1 MKKFNFLIFKS
12 SMLQNVNADEAS
24 IDNRFKK
31 IIKKNPNSSVKNFI
45 VEKANTPL
53 ELLKKVIAFRN
64 DY

>member
-1 MKKFNFLIFKS
+1 
-12 SMLQNVNADEAS
+12 MLQNVNADEAS